1 MTQQE
6 IMHRNI
12 SLYKKFVLFSEP
24 LFWGPI
30 LITAIQKLG
39 HMSLPSIYFMESAVI
54 IICVALDIPS
64 GALADLIGKRRL
76 LIAGR
81 ILLLMS
87 YILFASMNSP
97 LMVWMANIL
106 WAIGIS
112 FQSGADVSL
121 IYTSLKNGGSKE
133 IFKKVEGQATGY
145 RFALMGCCALF
156 VGILAKIDLRMTLFL
171 SIPPLIIPL
180 ISAWKFTEPNQT
192 HIYQPREQWHILT
205 SGIKFALTSKPI
217 RWILGFGALIAGV
230 SKIWFFTYN
239 PYFELVHLDITYYG
253 FIFFLLN
260 MTAWIFSHKAYAIS
274 QRFSERACIIAMIAL
289 LAVPIIT
296 MGLIPWWPMTF
307 VVLLQNTVR
316 GFIQPFMG
324 DFMNR
329 HIDSEHIRTTVLSV
343 RSSATNIIS
352 IASLSWFG
360 IMTSSFDLLTSLII
374 LGSTALLIGS
384 ISVNAYNRVFPKLKT
399 PT

>member
-39 HMSLPSIYFMESAVI
+39 HMSLPSIYFMESTVI

-81 ILLLMS
+81 ILLFIS
-87 YILFASMNSP
+87 YILFASMCSP

-156 VGILAKIDLRMTLFL
+156 VGILAKIDIRMTLFL
-171 SIPPLIIPL
+171 SIPPLAIPL
-180 ISAWKFTEPNQT
+180 ISAWKFTEPDQT
-192 HIYQPREQWHILT
+192 RTYQSKEQWRILT
-205 SGIKFALTSKPI
+205 SGIKFAFTSRPI
-217 RWILGFGALIAGV
+217 RWILGFGALISGV

-239 PYFELVHLDITYYG
+239 PYFERVHLDIAYYG

-260 MTAWIFSHKAYAIS
+260 MTAWIFSHKAYVIS
-274 QRFSERACIIAMIAL
+274 QHFSERTCIIAMITL
-289 LAVPIIT
+289 LAVPIIA
-296 MGLIPWWPMTF
+296 MGLIPWWPMAYA
-307 VVLLQNTVR
+307 VLLQNTVR

-324 DFMNR
+324 DFTNR
-329 HIDSEHIRTTVLSV
+329 HIDSERIRTTVLSV
-343 RSSATNIIS
+343 RSSATNMIS
-352 IASLSWFG
+352 IVSLSWFG
-360 IMTSSFDLLTSLII
+360 IMTGTFDLLASLIV
-374 LGSTALLIGS
+374 LGSITLLMGS
-384 ISVNAYNRVFPKLKT
+384 ISISAYGRIFPNSKT